1 MLDLSTKMRKSVPLI
16 WYFSFKAIE
25 FASRMCYE
33 RLNNGAYHTSWMF
46 SFCTGI
52 GYNVEELREQ
62 ILVENLH
69 DSTLFL
75 SVQVSKILSSKD
87 TSSFFLE
94 YSRNSKQTELTNL
107 PFCKMKIVI
116 ITKPVAIWQFTTV
129 TVYNGD

>member
-52 GYNVEELREQ
+52 SYNVEELREQ

-75 SVQVSKILSSKD
+75 SVQVSNSQFKRYFVFFPRIQSEFETNGTYQLTLLQNEGRYYNE
-87 TSSFFLE
+87 TSRHMAI
-94 YSRNSKQTELTNL
+94 YHRNSL
-107 PFCKMKIVI
+107 
-116 ITKPVAIWQFTTV
+116 
-129 TVYNGD
+129 